1 MLAAM
6 GSPEAIAR
14 VRLGRIVIVAWAVGL
29 LVLAGLPEDI
39 VGSRTALP
47 LWMWLVLG
55 FEVVC
60 STVVVLLAER
70 ILKPLERGLGAT
82 KAQRRG
88 AGALLS
94 LIFVRIVAAITPAM
108 IALGL
113 AAIAQTVTKPFLIM
127 VPVSLALLAVAWP
140 RAALVRSVRD
150 RLERGGA
157 AS

>member
-1 MLAAM
+1 M
-6 GSPEAIAR
+6 AR
-14 VRLGRIVIVAWAVGL
+14 VRLGRIVIVGWGMGL

-55 FEVVC
+55 LEVVC
-60 STVVVLLAER
+60 STGVVLFAGR
-70 ILKPLERGLGAT
+70 MLKPLDRGLDAT
-82 KAQRRG
+82 RAQRLG
-88 AGALLS
+88 VGALLS

-113 AAIAQTVTKPFLIM
+113 AAIAQTVTKPFLVM

-140 RAALVRSVRD
+140 RAVLVRSVRD
-150 RLERGGA
+150 RLERAGA
-157 AS
+157 ASYLVVTD